1 MIAAVSR
8 TSKTLHGRYQYIF
21 AKAMQ
26 LIRHPGFAGEAHFMV
41 FTVVYLNA
49 LGLSDFMSDVLASVR
64 LHML

>member
-1 MIAAVSR
+1 MIAAVSG
-8 TSKTLHGRYQYIF
+8 TSKTLDSRYHYIF

-26 LIRHPGFAGEAHFMV
+26 LIRHPDLAGEAHFMI